1 MPAGI
6 DAEDFMRVDSDAMR
20 VSGLVEGV
28 VALRAGAVFD
38 DEATRDW
45 EVRTDRRRGELDAE
59 PVTTRRVFDGD
70 FWPWAIRVG
79 GVVATGDAIEGVV
92 AATLSGVELSVSK
105 LLEKLSRLADMTSR
119 TSVLSSA
126 STSVTGFESSEQA
139 VTVAVKPKAAASVRR
154 AVFIRGSVRRRV
166 RSSIHICF

>member
-1 MPAGI
+1 
-6 DAEDFMRVDSDAMR
+6 MR

-70 FWPWAIRVG
+70 FWPGAIRVG
-79 GVVATGDAIEGVV
+79 GVVATGDVIEGVV
-92 AATLSGVELSVSK
+92 AGAATLSGAELAVSK
-105 LLEKLSRLADMTSR
+105 LLERLSRLADMTSR